1 MESSKNSENKESKNY
16 SLPEKEKLYN
26 ELREAIAKVTGANQQ
41 KNNETTESEL
51 SAEKA
56 PESEI

>member
-1 MESSKNSENKESKNY
+1 MESSRNKDNKESKNY

-26 ELREAIAKVTGANQQ
+26 ELREAITKVTGANQP
-41 KNNETTESEL
+41 KENETTEAEP

>member
-1 MESSKNSENKESKNY
+1 MESSKNRDNKESKNY

-41 KNNETTESEL
+41 KKNESPESEL

-56 PESEI
+56 PNSEL